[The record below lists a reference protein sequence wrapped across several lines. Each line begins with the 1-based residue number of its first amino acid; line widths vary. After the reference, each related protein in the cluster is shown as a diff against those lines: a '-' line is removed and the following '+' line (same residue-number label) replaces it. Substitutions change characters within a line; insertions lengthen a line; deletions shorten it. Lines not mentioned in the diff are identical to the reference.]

1 MFALIFQSEES
12 TDTPIAEKYHFL
24 NKEEVNFNIDGLVS
38 YLQTLDG
45 SNKDYEP
52 AKAIGAHV
60 RGFFQYTPPTRPS
73 HAALLDFHALTD
85 YFSFLKN
92 ERKFSAT
99 TISDKLRAI
108 RQAIDYV
115 MYQQSEEGS
124 HSTLT
129 KCEQVKERLKKWGK
143 ALTKDI
149 KKQRT
154 QHALKCSHE
163 VCNHLAIVTLP
174 MFKFC
179 SQ

>member
-1 MFALIFQSEES
+1 MFALLFQSEELS
-12 TDTPIAEKYHFL
+12 ETPIVEKYHFL
-24 NKEEVNFNIDGLVS
+24 RKEEVNFNIDGLIG

-60 RGFFQYTPPTRPS
+60 RGYFQYTPPTRPP
-73 HAALLDFHALTD
+73 HAALLDFHALTN
-85 YFSFLKN
+85 YFSHLKT

-108 RQAIDYV
+108 RHAIDYV
-115 MYQQSEEGS
+115 MYEQSEEGS
-124 HSTLT
+124 HSTLI

-149 KKQRT
+149 KKQRNR
-154 QHALKCSHE
+154 HALKCSHE
-163 VCNHLAIVTLP
+163 VCNHYI
-174 MFKFC
+174 KFC
-179 SQ
+179 IKVSSP